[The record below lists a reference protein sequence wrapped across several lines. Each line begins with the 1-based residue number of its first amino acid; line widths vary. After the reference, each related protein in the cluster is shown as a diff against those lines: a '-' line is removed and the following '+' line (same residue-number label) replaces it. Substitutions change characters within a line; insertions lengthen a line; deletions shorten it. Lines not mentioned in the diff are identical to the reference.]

1 MLKRFFITMALAVAA
16 ALAIG
21 LLCQTLGAV
30 LLCLLAWGPCFIA
43 MLLFYVLPSQ
53 EQALKYRSEL

>member
-1 MLKRFFITMALAVAA
+1 MLKRFYITMALAVAA
-16 ALAIG
+16 ILAIG

-43 MLLFYVLPSQ
+43 LLLVLPS
-53 EQALKYRSEL
+53 EETALQYGSQP